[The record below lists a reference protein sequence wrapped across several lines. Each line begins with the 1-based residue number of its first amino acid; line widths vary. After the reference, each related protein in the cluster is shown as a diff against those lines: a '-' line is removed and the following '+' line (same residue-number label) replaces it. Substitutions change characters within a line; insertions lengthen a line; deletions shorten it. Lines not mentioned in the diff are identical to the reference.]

1 VLLGTDGAFGN
12 LSPARIDE
20 ILLGCERGQ
29 ELIETLFAEARD
41 SGEEDNQTAIF
52 YQNTDR
58 QYIDQTDTVR
68 RASDRHEKVSH
79 TASGPSDSPAY
90 PGDGAAAGIYT
101 KISEKEEVP
110 TLRER
115 LFKRHQAGGRKT

>member
-1 VLLGTDGAFGN
+1 
-12 LSPARIDE
+12 
-20 ILLGCERGQ
+20 
-29 ELIETLFAEARD
+29 LIETLFAEARD

-58 QYIDQTDTVR
+58 QYIDQADTVR
-68 RASDRHEKVSH
+68 RAPNRHEEVSH
-79 TASGPSDSPAY
+79 VVSGSSDSSAY
-90 PGDGAAAGIYT
+90 PGDGAAVGIYT

-115 LFKRHQAGGRKT
+115 LFKKHQAGGRKT